1 MWRSMIKC
9 GVVSF
14 RPDLSGGPCD
24 VDNKF
29 LWDLAHRIFIKLV
42 KAQEYPE
49 INLDNCSEKKIHL
62 AIMNHAKQ
70 LGRKYCKAGWDPRRL
85 DQRAV
90 RKRREAR
97 TKRLRQARAK
107 FVTHKVRLAP
117 LLQVIKSC
125 TSNAKTEP
133 NSPNDMDMGSDGEPE
148 KRLVVHH
155 LPWRHPRIGRAFQ
168 MIDRL
173 IDLQRQSGSRDY
185 GKNSHARLRPR
196 NPTISNHPAPPKLSH
211 HAYCDEWIATLT
223 VPQLDELDVQGHS
236 LGTALKNL
244 EGMV

>member
-1 MWRSMIKC
+1 
-9 GVVSF
+9 
-14 RPDLSGGPCD
+14 
-24 VDNKF
+24 
-29 LWDLAHRIFIKLV
+29 
-42 KAQEYPE
+42 
-49 INLDNCSEKKIHL
+49 
-62 AIMNHAKQ
+62 
-70 LGRKYCKAGWDPRRL
+70 
-85 DQRAV
+85 
-90 RKRREAR
+90 
-97 TKRLRQARAK
+97 
-107 FVTHKVRLAP
+107 
-117 LLQVIKSC
+117 
-125 TSNAKTEP
+125 
-133 NSPNDMDMGSDGEPE
+133 MDMGSDGEPE

-244 EGMV
+244 EGMCLYFASMQDAIFCYPKKATAGKPDLVRDSRVKKQRPCLKAQSLCFLSSQSMIASSMTSGTCDLNIYKVKMDTKIDASDKPR